1 MPIELEHLL
10 NRGFRIIYEDRN
22 IVILEHNNNLE
33 PMACWSTAS
42 KTVRNAAPEE
52 IEKAMAQK

>member
-10 NRGFRIIYEDRN
+10 NRGFRIIYEDSN
-22 IVILEHNNNLE
+22 IVILKHNNSLE
-33 PMACWSTAS
+33 PIACWIIAS

-52 IEKAMAQK
+52 IKKAMALK